1 MARSRI
7 RGRRGAGPGVIEEL
21 SIRDLGVIGEARLP
35 LGPGFTAV
43 TGETGAGKTM
53 VVTALAL
60 LLGERADA
68 GAIRAGSP
76 QAGVEGRWLVSDSG
90 AVAERVR
97 EAGGELDPAG
107 DGRAELILARTVS
120 AEGRSRGVVGGRSTP
135 VGVLAELGEQLVVV
149 HGQSD
154 QLRLRSAAAQRDA
167 LDASAGPA
175 HAAVLADYARA
186 YDLWRS
192 LAAEFEVLTLDRDAR
207 AREAAQLRLDLEQY
221 LELAPRPGEDD
232 ELASRAERL
241 GNLEDLRQAASLA
254 QEAVSAQSGE
264 DHPDAVSLVEEARRA
279 LARVVDHDP
288 ALAPARDGLDAVSFQ
303 LAEVS
308 GELSRYLGSLDV
320 DGARELELVQ
330 ERRAALASFARQH
343 GGVLDDAIATL
354 EQAGLRLVEL
364 DGDDD
369 RIQGLEA
376 ELAAALQRLEQLAAQ
391 LTAGRQAAAA
401 SLAER
406 VSEEL
411 AALAM
416 PDAGLVVEVEEAE
429 LAPHGRDRVAF
440 LLRPHPGAEPRA
452 LAKGASGGELS
463 RVMLA
468 LEVVLAAGGAVPTFV
483 FDEVDAGVGGAAAIE
498 IGRRL
503 ARLAES
509 AQVIVVTHLAQVAA
523 FAGNHLV
530 VEKDSDGRV
539 TASSV
544 RRVDD
549 AARVAEMARLLS
561 GLPDSAT
568 GLEHARELLELAR
581 TASAR

>member
-1 MARSRI
+1 M
-7 RGRRGAGPGVIEEL
+7 IEEL
-21 SIRDLGVIGEARLP
+21 SISGLGVIGQARLP

-43 TGETGAGKTM
+43 TGESGAGKTM

-68 GAIRAGSP
+68 GSVRAGSA
-76 QAGVEGRWLVSDSG
+76 QASVEGRWLVPQDG
-90 AVAERVR
+90 PVAERVR
-97 EAGGELDPAG
+97 EAGGDLDPIDG
-107 DGRAELILARTVS
+107 DRAELILARTVS

-135 VGVLAELGEQLVVV
+135 VGVLAELGERLVVV

-167 LDASAGPA
+167 LDASAGPDHVA
-175 HAAVLADYARA
+175 TVAELARA
-186 YDLWRS
+186 FEAWRA
-192 LAAEFEVLTLDRDAR
+192 LASELERLTSDRDAR
-207 AREAAQLRLDLEQY
+207 AREAEQLRLDLAEFE
-221 LELAPRPGEDD
+221 ELAPQPGEEDD
-232 ELASRAERL
+232 LAARAERL
-241 GNLEDLRQAASLA
+241 GNLEDLRLAAALA
-254 QEAVSAQSGE
+254 QEAVSAQSGD

-279 LARVVDHDP
+279 LARVGDHDP
-288 ALAPARDGLDAVSFQ
+288 ALAPAREGLDAVSFQ

-308 GELSRYLGSLDV
+308 AELSHYLSSLDADAPGELEAL
-320 DGARELELVQ
+320 Q
-330 ERRAALASFARQH
+330 ERRAALSAFARKH
-343 GGVLDDAIATL
+343 GGPLDEVVERL
-354 EQAGLRLVEL
+354 ERAGLRLVEL

-369 RIQGLEA
+369 RIRELEA
-376 ELAAALQRLEQLAAQ
+376 EVARAFERVDALATEVSG
-391 LTAGRQAAAA
+391 GRRAAAA
-401 SLAER
+401 QLAER
-406 VSEEL
+406 VSAEL

-416 PDAGLVVEVEEAE
+416 PDARLVVEVADAE
-429 LAPHGRDRVAF
+429 LAAHGRDRVAF
-440 LLRPHPGAEPRA
+440 LLQPHPGAEPRP

-530 VEKDSDGRV
+530 VEKDGDGQV

-544 RRVDD
+544 RRVEEADR
-549 AARVAEMARLLS
+549 AAEMARLLS
-561 GLPDSAT
+561 GLSDSAS
-568 GLEHARELLELAR
+568 GLAHARELLELAHG
-581 TASAR
+581 

>member
-1 MARSRI
+1 MAGTGI
-7 RGRRGAGPGVIEEL
+7 RGVRRGGAGARVIEEL
-21 SIRDLGVIGEARLP
+21 SISGLGVIGEARLP

-68 GAIRAGSP
+68 GSVRAGSA
-76 QAGVEGRWLVSDSG
+76 QAGVEGRWLVAEDG
-90 AVAERVR
+90 EVAERVR
-97 EAGGELDPAG
+97 EAGGDLDALG

-135 VGVLAELGEQLVVV
+135 VGVLAELGERLVVV

-167 LDASAGPA
+167 LDASAGAA
-175 HAAVLADYARA
+175 HLAVRERYGRA
-186 YDLWRS
+186 YQEWRS
-192 LAAEFEVLTLDRDAR
+192 LASEFAALSDDRDAR
-207 AREAAQLRLDLEQY
+207 AREAEQLRLDLVEFE
-221 LELAPRPGEDD
+221 ELAPQPGEEE
-232 ELASRAERL
+232 ELATRAERL
-241 GNLEDLRQAASLA
+241 GNLEDLRLAATLA
-254 QEAVSAQSGE
+254 QEAVSSQSGE
-264 DHPDAVSLVEEARRA
+264 DHPDAVALVEEARRA
-279 LARVVDHDP
+279 LARVGDHDP
-288 ALAPARDGLDAVSFQ
+288 ELAPARDGLDAISFQ

-308 GELSRYLGSLDV
+308 GELSRYLSTLDV
-320 DGARELELVQ
+320 DAAAELESVQ
-330 ERRAALASFARQH
+330 ERRAALAAFTRKH
-343 GGVLDDAIATL
+343 GASLDEVVERL

-369 RIQGLEA
+369 RIRALEHEVA
-376 ELAAALQRLEQLAAQ
+376 QAHELVEQLAAE
-391 LTAGRQAAAA
+391 LSAGRRAAAER
-401 SLAER
+401 LAER
-406 VSEEL
+406 VSAEL

-416 PDAGLVVEVEEAE
+416 PDARLVVEVADAE
-429 LAPHGRDRVAF
+429 LAAHGRDRVAF
-440 LLRPHPGAEPRA
+440 LLQPHAGAEPRA

-468 LEVVLAAGGAVPTFV
+468 LEVVLAAGGQVPTFV

-530 VEKDSDGRV
+530 VEKDRDGQV

-544 RRVDD
+544 RRVDEAD
-549 AARVAEMARLLS
+549 RAAEMARLLS
-561 GLPDSAT
+561 GLSDSES
-568 GLEHARELLELAR
+568 GLAHARELLELAR
-581 TASAR
+581 A

>member
-1 MARSRI
+1 M
-7 RGRRGAGPGVIEEL
+7 IEEL

-68 GAIRAGSP
+68 GAIRAGST
-76 QAGVEGRWLVSDSG
+76 QAGVEGRWLVAETG

-97 EAGGELDPAG
+97 EAGGELDPLG

-135 VGVLAELGEQLVVV
+135 VGVLAELGAHLVVV

-175 HAAVLADYARA
+175 HAALVRDYAHA
-186 YDLWRS
+186 YEVWRS
-192 LAAEFEVLTLDRDAR
+192 LAAELDVLSLDRDAR
-207 AREAAQLRLDLEQY
+207 AREAEQLRLDLAEFA
-221 LELAPRPGEDD
+221 ELAPQAGEED
-232 ELASRAERL
+232 ELAARAERL
-241 GNLEDLRQAASLA
+241 GNIEDLRQAAALA
-254 QEAVSAQSGE
+254 QEAISAQSGD

-279 LARVVDHDP
+279 LARVAEHDA
-288 ALAPARDGLDAVSFQ
+288 ALAPAREALDAISFQ

-308 GELSRYLGSLDV
+308 GELSHYLGGLDV
-320 DGARELELVQ
+320 DGALELEAVQ
-330 ERRAALASFARQH
+330 ERRAALAAFSRKH
-343 GGVLDDAIATL
+343 GAPLDEVIERL

-369 RIQGLEA
+369 RIRHLETEVEQA
-376 ELAAALQRLEQLAAQ
+376 LARLEELAAR
-391 LTAGRQAAAA
+391 LTAGRRSAADA
-401 SLAER
+401 LAER
-406 VSEEL
+406 VSSEL

-416 PDAGLVVEVEEAE
+416 PDARLVVEVESSE
-429 LAPHGRDRVAF
+429 LGPHGRDRVAF
-440 LLRPHPGAEPRA
+440 LLQPHAGAEPRP

-468 LEVVLAAGGAVPTFV
+468 LEVVLAAGGEVPTFV

-503 ARLAES
+503 ARLAET

-530 VEKDSDGRV
+530 VEKDRDGHV

-549 AARVAEMARLLS
+549 DARVAEMARLLS
-561 GLPDSAT
+561 GLPDSSS

-581 TASAR
+581 G